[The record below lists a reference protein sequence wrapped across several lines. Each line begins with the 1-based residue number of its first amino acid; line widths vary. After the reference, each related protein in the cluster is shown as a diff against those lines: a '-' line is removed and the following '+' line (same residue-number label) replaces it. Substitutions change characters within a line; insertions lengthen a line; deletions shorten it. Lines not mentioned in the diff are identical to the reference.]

1 MFGFGYT
8 RTSWETSWYGGV
20 KRILTEYPFIT
31 SSYDMYHKIEPSTKM
46 ATELT
51 GYQEDKMISIMFY
64 EFFKDASYKRHFQ
77 EKMLGMYGDILKDK
91 ELFEK
96 SLVQAAYST
105 ASKIKIVLPLDLIEL
120 ILKQV
125 KRNSELK
132 PIFKE
137 YEDGIL
143 HPNSQIYIL
152 MDPPK
157 DNNEGDSDDG
167 DSEGEQADGEAYNQA
182 LRDAEKQLDKISN
195 SYNDRNKI
203 ENFEVSVQNIKR
215 KASKIAFS
223 DTEIRFA
230 HQLNALL
237 DINQDPKADIIKNL
251 FQGGLDDEK
260 LAEVMAG
267 NNRVYERK
275 VENTSVKPF
284 KVVILGDYSGSM
296 VYGGRMPFQ
305 TAMLKSLYY
314 LFNDLMKIEDL
325 EIYAHSGDT
334 SPILYK
340 LHTPDYPHFLETAET
355 NVPNDENYDGPIIQ
369 EIHKRVRN
377 KSDKSVLF
385 ISLSDGQPSG
395 CSYGGYEAIEKM
407 KQILEKAKRDNFVT
421 VGIGM
426 QYMHSEGLYQ
436 YTTTI
441 SDFKKFH
448 SIAQIIN
455 RAVKENLILE
465 E

>member
-8 RTSWETSWYGGV
+8 KTSWESSWYGGV

-31 SSYDMYHKIEPSTKM
+31 SSYDVHHVIEPSTKM
-46 ATELT
+46 GTELSA
-51 GYQEDKMISIMFY
+51 YQEDKMINIMFY
-64 EFFKDASYKRHFQ
+64 EFFKDPNHKNRFQ
-77 EKMLGMYGDILKDK
+77 EEMIQIYAEILKD
-91 ELFEK
+91 EEALEK
-96 SLVQAAYST
+96 ATVKPPYGVGT
-105 ASKIKIVLPLDLIEL
+105 KIKLTLPIEL
-120 ILKQV
+120 IQFILKKV
-125 KRNSELK
+125 KTNSELV
-132 PIFKE
+132 PIFNE
-137 YEDGIL
+137 YQDGII
-143 HPNSQIYIL
+143 HPNSEIYIL
-152 MDPPK
+152 LDPPK
-157 DNNEGDSDDG
+157 NQDEGNSDDG
-167 DSEGEQADGEAYNQA
+167 DPDEEET
-182 LRDAEKQLDKISN
+182 AEKDYSGALHECSKQLQKISN
-195 SYNDRNKI
+195 SYNDRNNI
-203 ENFEVSVQNIKR
+203 ENFEVRIKDVH
-215 KASKIAFS
+215 KKSYKTTLTS
-223 DTEIRFA
+223 DEIKFA
-230 HQLNALL
+230 NQLNALL
-237 DINQDPKADIIKNL
+237 DINQDPKADIVKNL

-296 VYGGRMPFQ
+296 DYSGRIKFQ
-305 TAMLKSLYY
+305 ATMLKSLYY
-314 LFNDLMKIEDL
+314 LFNDLLKIQDL
-325 EIYAHSGDT
+325 EVYAHSGEE

-340 LHTPDYPHFLETAET
+340 LHTPDYPHFLETIET
-355 NVPNDENYDGPIIQ
+355 TVPHQENYDGPVIQ

-426 QYMHSEGLYQ
+426 QHMHCEGLYQ
-436 YTTTI
+436 YSTTI
-441 SDFKKFH
+441 EDFKKFH
-448 SIAQIIN
+448 SVAQIIN